1 MPPSPSLR
9 ASPGRERT
17 KDVHKRGLEHSLSYK
32 PKDDDLMLFT
42 DIQNGEKEKESFL
55 LQSSDDF
62 DESLSN
68 LFFKLEFNFI

>member
-17 KDVHKRGLEHSLSYK
+17 KEARNRGRSLEHGLSYK
-32 PKDDDLMLFT
+32 PKDDDLLLFS

-62 DESLSN
+62 DESLSM
-68 LFFKLEFNFI
+68 